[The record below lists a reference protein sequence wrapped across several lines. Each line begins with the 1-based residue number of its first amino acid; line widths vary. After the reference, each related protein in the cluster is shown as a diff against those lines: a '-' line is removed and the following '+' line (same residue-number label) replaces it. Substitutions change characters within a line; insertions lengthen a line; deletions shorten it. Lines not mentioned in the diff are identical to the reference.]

1 MSASTA
7 KKTYVT
13 PFWQHV
19 KFVKNHHIQGLI
31 AGRPYLYNAKTGDVY
46 RHAGGWVL
54 MTDAECEK
62 GRYNIKETLSVEY
75 SKFDSQDDRWN
86 KLERRR
92 QYSLA
97 TTRACNSRSF

>member
-1 MSASTA
+1 MSTTTQ
-7 KKTYVT
+7 KRTYVT

-31 AGRPYLYNAKTGDVY
+31 AGRPYLYNSKTGDVY

-54 MTDAECEK
+54 MTEAELAAK
-62 GRYNIKETLSVEY
+62 PYIKDTLSVEY

-86 KLERRR
+86 KLERRK

-97 TTRACNSRSF
+97 ATRACNSRSF